1 MFPPKVFFLSL
12 NWKTIIVSASQYF
25 FALYGDIVEFSTV
38 ELGVVLI
45 MAIFVAYVAI
55 VICFLLMLVEDA
67 SAIVVIETVF
77 LEDFDECLEAQ
88 FHTIRVRKSNNI
100 IVQHAVFREN
110 VISNQHSLRLSLL
123 DVY

>member
-67 SAIVVIETVF
+67 SVIVVI
-77 LEDFDECLEAQ
+77 
-88 FHTIRVRKSNNI
+88 
-100 IVQHAVFREN
+100 
-110 VISNQHSLRLSLL
+110 
-123 DVY
+123 